1 MLLRRVLRRTPI
13 ALPLIR
19 STALSAAAAAL
30 ALALTACSSGSVAE
44 EPNAEGAETQE
55 SAQESGEAAGSKGES
70 GSAEAAGLNPNDLPD
85 PVASQEIPAAVDGD
99 DKATMTVDLFP
110 LKRQG
115 ETVVAQFAF
124 TVNSEKTDEDDDGD
138 DLYGYLGDASWN
150 PFLVDSR
157 NLRKHNVLDKFPQ
170 RAQTSYQSTKF
181 KPGQTHY
188 AFAVFAAPPQDVDE
202 VEVSVVDGMN
212 LATGVKIS

>member
-1 MLLRRVLRRTPI
+1 M
-13 ALPLIR
+13 PLIR
-19 STALSAAAAAL
+19 RTALSAAAAAL
-30 ALALTACSSGSVAE
+30 ALTLTACSSGDDAE
-44 EPNAEGAETQE
+44 EPNAQGAETQGA
-55 SAQESGEAAGSKGES
+55 AQESGEAAGSKGET
-70 GSAEAAGLNPNDLPD
+70 GSAEAAGLDPKDLPD
-85 PVASQEIPAAVDGD
+85 PVASQETPAAVDGD
-99 DKATMTVDLFP
+99 DKATMTVELFP

-124 TVNSEKTDEDDDGD
+124 SVNSDQTDEDDDGD
-138 DLYGYLGDASWN
+138 DLYGYLGGSWA
-150 PFLVDSR
+150 PFLVDLQ

-170 RAQTSYQSTKF
+170 RAQTDVQQTKF

-188 AFAVFAAPPQDVDE
+188 AFAVFAAPPPDVDE

>member
-1 MLLRRVLRRTPI
+1 M
-13 ALPLIR
+13 PLIR
-19 STALSAAAAAL
+19 RTALSVAAAL
-30 ALALTACSSGSVAE
+30 ALTLTACSSGSDAE
-44 EPNAEGAETQE
+44 EPNAEGAETQGA
-55 SAQESGEAAGSKGES
+55 AQESGEDAGSKGES

-124 TVNSEKTDEDDDGD
+124 TVNSEKTDEDDGD
-138 DLYGYLGDASWN
+138 DLYGYLGNASWN

-188 AFAVFAAPPQDVDE
+188 AFAVFAAPPPDVDE
-202 VEVSVVDGMN
+202 VEVSAVDGMN

>member
-1 MLLRRVLRRTPI
+1 MPPIRR
-13 ALPLIR
+13 A
-19 STALSAAAAAL
+19 ALSAAAAAL
-30 ALALTACSSGSVAE
+30 ALASAACSSGNGAQQ
-44 EPNAEGAETQE
+44 PNADDAQTQGASQGTD
-55 SAQESGEAAGSKGES
+55 EAAGSNGES
-70 GSAEAAGLNPNDLPD
+70 GSAEAAGLDPNDLPD

-99 DKATMTVDLFP
+99 EKATMTVELFP

-124 TVNSEKTDEDDDGD
+124 TVNSDKNDDGD
-138 DLYGYLGDASWN
+138 DLYGYLGGSWT
-150 PFLVDSR
+150 PFLVDSQ
-157 NLRKHNVLDKFPQ
+157 NLRKHNVLEKFPQ
-170 RAQTSYQSTKF
+170 RAQTGIQQTKF

-188 AFAVFAAPPQDVDE
+188 AFAVFAAPPPDVKE

>member
-1 MLLRRVLRRTPI
+1 M
-13 ALPLIR
+13 PLIR
-19 STALSAAAAAL
+19 RTVLSAAAAAL
-30 ALALTACSSGSVAE
+30 ALTLAACSSGDDAE
-44 EPNAEGAETQE
+44 ESNAEGAETQGA
-55 SAQESGEAAGSKGES
+55 AQESGEAAGSKGES
-70 GSAEAAGLNPNDLPD
+70 GSAEAAGLDPNDLPD

-99 DKATMTVDLFP
+99 DKATMTVELFP

-138 DLYGYLGDASWN
+138 DLYGYLGGSWA
-150 PFLVDSR
+150 PFLVDSQ

-170 RAQTSYQSTKF
+170 RAQTNVQQTKF

-188 AFAVFAAPPQDVDE
+188 AFAVFAAPPPDVDE

>member
-1 MLLRRVLRRTPI
+1 M
-13 ALPLIR
+13 PLIR
-19 STALSAAAAAL
+19 RTALSVAAAL
-30 ALALTACSSGSVAE
+30 ALTLTACSSGSDAE
-44 EPNAEGAETQE
+44 EPNAEGAETQGA
-55 SAQESGEAAGSKGES
+55 AQESGEDAGSKGES
-70 GSAEAAGLNPNDLPD
+70 GSAEAAGLDPNDLPD
-85 PVASQEIPAAVDGD
+85 SVASQEIPAAVDGD
-99 DKATMTVDLFP
+99 DKATMTVELFP

-124 TVNSEKTDEDDDGD
+124 TVNSEKTDEDDGD

-157 NLRKHNVLDKFPQ
+157 KLRKHNVLDKFPQ

-188 AFAVFAAPPQDVDE
+188 AFAVFAAPPPDVDE
-202 VEVSVVDGMN
+202 VEVAVVDGMN

>member
-1 MLLRRVLRRTPI
+1 M
-13 ALPLIR
+13 PLIR
-19 STALSAAAAAL
+19 RTALSAAAAAL
-30 ALALTACSSGSVAE
+30 ALTLTACSSGDDTE
-44 EPNAEGAETQE
+44 EPNAEGAETQGA
-55 SAQESGEAAGSKGES
+55 AQESGEAADSKGES

-124 TVNSEKTDEDDDGD
+124 TVNSEKTDEDDGD
-138 DLYGYLGDASWN
+138 DLYGYLGDASWS

-188 AFAVFAAPPQDVDE
+188 AFAVFAAPPPDVDE
-202 VEVSVVDGMN
+202 VEVSAVDGMN